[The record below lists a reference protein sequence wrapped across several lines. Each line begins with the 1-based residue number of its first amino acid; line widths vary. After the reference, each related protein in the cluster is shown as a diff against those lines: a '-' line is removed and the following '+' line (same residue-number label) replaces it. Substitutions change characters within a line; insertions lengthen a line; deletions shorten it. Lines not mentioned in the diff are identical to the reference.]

1 MSQQA
6 TKPFLH
12 HKRVPCLSFAHFWAF
27 GGLCWAISI
36 RLFPRDVEKQK
47 VPLYHRFRSYFYLF
61 LLNKVKN
68 WYAKSCFSYLI
79 RWILQEK
86 KYLCTQISVSWKE
99 IEKFAKQISVYKSPN
114 IILFALS
121 TTDVSKEAR
130 YICVVASESCPI
142 PSLITDNGTFFALA
156 ALAHEWRAT
165 YMVSGLWCFSI
176 VESSFRR

>member
-12 HKRVPCLSFAHFWAF
+12 HKRVPCLSFAHFRAF
-27 GGLCWAISI
+27 WWSLLSNIHSSLSKRRRETKSPLISP
-36 RLFPRDVEKQK
+36 FQE
-47 VPLYHRFRSYFYLF
+47 LF
-61 LLNKVKN
+61 LPVFAKQSEKLICQKLLFLFNKVDF
-68 WYAKSCFSYLI
+68 A
-79 RWILQEK
+79 RK

-156 ALAHEWRAT
+156 ALAHE
-165 YMVSGLWCFSI
+165 
-176 VESSFRR
+176 

>member
-1 MSQQA
+1 M
-6 TKPFLH
+6 
-12 HKRVPCLSFAHFWAF
+12 
-27 GGLCWAISI
+27 
-36 RLFPRDVEKQK
+36 
-47 VPLYHRFRSYFYLF
+47 
-61 LLNKVKN
+61 
-68 WYAKSCFSYLI
+68 
-79 RWILQEK
+79 QEK

-156 ALAHEWRAT
+156 ALAYNVGCGKVMKSRMYAK
-165 YMVSGLWCFSI
+165 MRSGNRNIYRDYVDFKRWNGKIVPSI
-176 VESSFRR
+176 ERRRKMEYLLLFTP

>member
-1 MSQQA
+1 MPTSTKCRWVIGSWQKMILFLLTCEMNCFIFSLSDICYIKEGLPSDVSTGDQA
-6 TKPFLH
+6 LFYTTRESLVYRSPISGH
-12 HKRVPCLSFAHFWAF
+12 F

-130 YICVVASESCPI
+130 
-142 PSLITDNGTFFALA
+142 
-156 ALAHEWRAT
+156 
-165 YMVSGLWCFSI
+165 
-176 VESSFRR
+176 

>member
-1 MSQQA
+1 MAENDFISA
-6 TKPFLH
+6 HLRNELFYLLFARH
-12 HKRVPCLSFAHFWAF
+12 LLHKRRAPKWCLNRRPSPFYTTRESLVYRSPIPRLF

-99 IEKFAKQISVYKSPN
+99 IENFAKQISIYSNPK

-121 TTDVSKEAR
+121 TTDVSNEAR
-130 YICVVASESCPI
+130 
-142 PSLITDNGTFFALA
+142 
-156 ALAHEWRAT
+156 
-165 YMVSGLWCFSI
+165 
-176 VESSFRR
+176 